1 MEKYQKLASE
11 IIENVGGKDNI
22 LGLTHCV
29 TRLRFKLKDE
39 SLANDE
45 FLKNHDEIVTVLKSA
60 GQYQVVIGNHVP
72 DVFKVVSQ
80 QAGLSDDRLAALDD
94 DKKDMSL
101 FAKFFDFLSGVMM
114 PSLGILSASGIIK
127 GLNTILSVAGVY
139 SMESSY
145 YILINAIGDAMFYF
159 FPVILGYNTA
169 RKLKMNPYL
178 GLTLGA
184 ILCYPAINGVDL
196 SFFGYNVNATYTS
209 TVLPVIL
216 LVALAAPFERFFN
229 KVLPSA
235 VKTFMTP
242 MFVMLIC
249 LPIGFAL
256 LGPLA
261 NLVGLY
267 LGKGINAV
275 IAVSPVAAGILLG
288 GMWQLFVM
296 FGVHMMIIMPS
307 IMGLM
312 QGTPD
317 SMMAMI
323 SLVSFAQLG
332 IVLAI
337 WMKTKNKK
345 LKNIALPAW
354 ISAIFGVT
362 EPAIY
367 GVTLPRRKMFI
378 YSCIV
383 GAISGGLLGLMD
395 VKAYTMAGL
404 GIFSLPGMIDP
415 SSGNL
420 NNLLIAAGIM
430 AVTTVLG
437 LVGGYVLFKD
447 DKEEVTT
454 DGIESA
460 VVSETIVTPKGNTEI
475 LVNPIKG
482 EIVQL
487 KDVKDDAFAQEIM
500 GKGIAIEPEEGKVYS
515 PCDGTVMTVFPTKHA
530 IGLISDEGSEIL
542 IHLGMDTVQLNGQYF
557 ETHVESGQKVSKGD
571 LLVSFDLEAIKAAGY
586 SMVTPIIVTNTRDY
600 GAISPVSTDG
610 DIEVGTDL
618 LSLQV

>member
-1 MEKYQKLASE
+1 MEKYQQLASE

-29 TRLRFKLKDE
+29 TRLRFKLRDE

-45 FLKNHDEIVTVLKSA
+45 FLKNHEGVVTVLKSA

-72 DVFKVVSQ
+72 DVFKVVRE
-80 QAGLSDDRLAALDD
+80 QAGLSDDLSTIED
-94 DKKDMSL
+94 DKKEMSL
-101 FAKFFDFLSGVMM
+101 FARFFDFISGVMM
-114 PSLGILSASGIIK
+114 PSIAILSASGIIK
-127 GLNTILSVAGVY
+127 GLNTVLSVAGVY
-139 SMESSY
+139 SAESSY
-145 YILINAIGDAMFYF
+145 YTLINAIGDAMFYF
-159 FPVILGYNTA
+159 FPIILGYNTA
-169 RKLKMNPYL
+169 RKLKMNPYI

-184 ILCYPAINGVDL
+184 IMCYPEINGVDL
-196 SFFGYNVNATYTS
+196 SFFGHNINATYTS
-209 TVLPVIL
+209 TVLPIIL
-216 LVALAAPFERFFN
+216 LVCLAAPVERFFN

-242 MFVMLIC
+242 MLVMLIC

-256 LGPLA
+256 IGPLA

-267 LGKGINAV
+267 LGKGINTV
-275 IAVSPVAAGILLG
+275 IGISPILAGILLG

-317 SMMAMI
+317 AMMAMI
-323 SLVSFAQLG
+323 SLVSFTQLG

-337 WMKTKNKK
+337 WMKTRDKK

-354 ISAIFGVT
+354 IASIFGVT

-367 GVTLPRRKMFI
+367 GVTLPRRKMFVL
-378 YSCIV
+378 SCIM
-383 GAISGGLLGLMD
+383 GAISGGLLGVLN

-404 GIFSLPGMIDP
+404 GIFGLPGMIDP
-415 SSGNL
+415 NSGDLDNL
-420 NNLLIAAGIM
+420 VKAIIVMIITTILSLVAGYI
-430 AVTTVLG
+430 
-437 LVGGYVLFKD
+437 LFKD
-447 DKEEVTT
+447 DKVEATMDEVGTNHT
-454 DGIESA
+454 KMTS
-460 VVSETIVTPKGNTEI
+460 VSNAIGEAEV

-482 EIVQL
+482 TILPLNE
-487 KDVKDDAFAQEIM
+487 VKDDAFAQGIM
-500 GKGIAIEPEEGKVYS
+500 GKGIAIDPEEGHVYA

-530 IGLISDEGSEIL
+530 IGLISEGGSEIL

-557 ETHVESGQKVSKGD
+557 EAHVESGQKVVKGD
-571 LLVSFDLEAIKAAGY
+571 LLISFDLDAIKDAGY

-600 GAISPVSTDG
+600 SEISPVSTTG
-610 DIEVGTDL
+610 DITVGTDL